1 MPRRRGPGADS
12 LYTRAVPAAVELTG
26 EHLAIDDVWDVAVG
40 RRPVVL
46 GARGRER
53 AAAAREFLE
62 SEVGELTSTSDP
74 AAEKLETV
82 SIKPKK
88 KDISIKLVGLVWA
101 PYLQA
106 AGKPLEPAW

>member
-1 MPRRRGPGADS
+1 MRGGHQRTADGVRPASRATPSHTVQVPPDGSPCRVDGGPRAGS

-62 SEVGELTSTSDP
+62 SEVGDHTYGVNT
-74 AAEKLETV
+74 
-82 SIKPKK
+82 
-88 KDISIKLVGLVWA
+88 
-101 PYLQA
+101 
-106 AGKPLEPAW
+106 